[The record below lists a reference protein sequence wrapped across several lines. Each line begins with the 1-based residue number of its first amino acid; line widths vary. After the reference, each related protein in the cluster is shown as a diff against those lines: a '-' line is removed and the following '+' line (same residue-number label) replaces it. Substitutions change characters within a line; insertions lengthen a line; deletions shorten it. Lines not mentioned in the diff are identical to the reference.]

1 MSLECFSIRLREMM
15 GSEDLSKRA
24 FVAKIGVERK
34 SLLNWLNGM
43 YYPRYDALI
52 KIADYFNVS
61 IDFLVGRTKNT
72 YQEYKSLFPLEH
84 IPALFRSKLSRYMAD
99 MKITKYRLAKSLGI
113 GQTTLSRWFMVGGMP
128 EISILI
134 KIASLMNESVDY
146 LLGREAK
153 EILLRYSNG

>member
-15 GSEDLSKRA
+15 ESENLSKRA
-24 FVAKIGVERK
+24 FAAKIGAQRK

-52 KIADYFNVS
+52 KIADYFKVS
-61 IDFLVGRTKNT
+61 IDFLIGKTNNP
-72 YQEYKSLFPLEH
+72 YQEYESLYPLDTVPE
-84 IPALFRSKLSRYMAD
+84 LFRSKLNRYMAD
-99 MKITKYRLAKSLGI
+99 MEITKYRLAKLIGV
-113 GQTTLSRWFMVGGMP
+113 GQTTLSRWLTISGMP
-128 EISILI
+128 EVSILI
-134 KIASLMNESVDY
+134 KIASVMQESVDF